1 MKDESVL
8 HMEKIFHECKLP
20 HHVATI
26 CKLKIKIGVNNVDEN
41 TQKVMTKIYMLD
53 LLVICTKNNK
63 WK

>member
-1 MKDESVL
+1 MNANYL
-8 HMEKIFHECKLP
+8 TML
-20 HHVATI
+20 
-26 CKLKIKIGVNNVDEN
+26 LRVNNVDEN